1 MYVINNLDRELLSAN
16 NQDITY
22 LRRQYKLNHRSNETW
37 INEGGKVE
45 QKLLNDYTNL
55 LEENSDSFAR
65 EFNNLTLECR
75 KIKAVNKSKNS
86 SKMIINGKFLHNS
99 WRIKENFNFKNL
111 KINFYDYDYGIITK
125 IYKDLYSKKI
135 AFVGAE
141 FIVDEQIIT
150 AYGRNTSFDKAE
162 SDCFL
167 ELLERHAMY
176 GLQKN
181 SKSMT
186 YRLNKKIC
194 VNPADFLFYVEKN
207 SKERIDY
214 DSKATIT
221 WIEGFDYKTK
231 RKIWI
236 PKQFIDLSLPDEPYF
251 TVPNSS
257 GVALGS
263 SLYESRL
270 YALMELIE
278 RDAFL
283 TFWQKDVCLREIH
296 LKSLPKDI
304 RERIK
309 DIETKNAI
317 LHLYDMTFDIKVPT
331 VLALIISN
339 TGPVYQFISTATHP
353 DPLEAISKAINECIV
368 GFNVYQHN
376 QAVASNKYKSVY
388 DVKTLFDHVCFA
400 SKRSFRKN
408 YSSILNDVKSDWRTI
423 YNNEAVE
430 VLKKYDN
437 PKDLLDYIVNTYLTD
452 YQIYFIDITDNLAKS
467 FGLAVSKVLI
477 PSFSNIKFGYANR
490 TASVE
495 RLDFA
500 LEHSYYRNSSKLRK
514 GEFIDR
520 VHPYA

>member
-1 MYVINNLDRELLSAN
+1 MCVINNLDRELLSDN
-16 NQDITY
+16 NQDIIQ
-22 LRRQYKLNHRSNETW
+22 LNRQYKLNHRSNEIW
-37 INEGGKVE
+37 INVCGKVE
-45 QKLLNDYTNL
+45 QKLLNDYASL
-55 LEENSDSFAR
+55 LEDNNDRFVR

-75 KIKAVNKSKNS
+75 KIKAINELKTPNK
-86 SKMIINGKFLHNS
+86 IVINGKFLDNS
-99 WRIKENFNFKNL
+99 WRIKEKFNFKNL

-125 IYKDLYSKKI
+125 IYKDLHSKKI

-162 SDCFL
+162 SDCLL

-181 SKSMT
+181 SKRMT
-186 YRLNKKIC
+186 YKLNEKIC
-194 VNPADFLFYVEKN
+194 VNPADFLFYVEKK
-207 SKERIDY
+207 SKERINY
-214 DSKATIT
+214 DSKASIT
-221 WIEGFDYKTK
+221 WVKGIDYKTK

-236 PKQFIDLSLPDEPYF
+236 PKQFIDLSMPDEPYF
-251 TVPNSS
+251 TLPNSS
-257 GVALGS
+257 GIALGS

-283 TFWQKDVCLREIH
+283 TFWQKDVCLREID
-296 LKSLPKDI
+296 LRSLPKKI
-304 RERIK
+304 RERLR
-309 DIETKNAI
+309 DIERKDTT
-317 LHLYDMTFDIKVPT
+317 LHLYDMTFDIQVPT

-353 DPLEAISKAINECIV
+353 NPLEAISKAINECIV

-388 DVKTLFDHVCFA
+388 DVKTLFDHVCF
-400 SKRSFRKN
+400 SSTRSFRKN
-408 YSSILNDVKSDWRTI
+408 YSSILNNKKSDWRAI
-423 YNNEAVE
+423 YSNESVE
-430 VLKKYDN
+430 ALKKYDN
-437 PKDLLDYIVNTYLTD
+437 PKDLLDYIVNTYLND
-452 YQIYFIDITDNLAKS
+452 YKIYFIDITDNLAKS
-467 FGLAVSKVLI
+467 FDLAVSKVLI
-477 PSFSNIKFGYANR
+477 PSFSNIKFGHTNR

-500 LEHSYYRNSSKLRK
+500 LEHSYYRNSSKLRR